1 MISLSV
7 FTISSLS
14 KASEE
19 RANVT
24 RGGFARRAVL
34 SLGRATGTPLTALAL
49 SLQESPAYPTG
60 AAKPRALLLCTI
72 LGSGLQE
79 SIPALYGC
87 AEGLGLGTHLLW
99 GSGPRRDCSSV
110 SALSHQTDRALF
122 ARCSLPA
129 AIVLVGDEGTVALEF
144 PHQAWGQF
152 KEPLL

>member
-1 MISLSV
+1 MLPEV
-7 FTISSLS
+7 ALHATI
-14 KASEE
+14 
-19 RANVT
+19 
-24 RGGFARRAVL
+24 
-34 SLGRATGTPLTALAL
+34 SLGRATGTPLTALAVP
-49 SLQESPAYPTG
+49 LQESPACPTG
-60 AAKPRALLLCTI
+60 AAKPRALLLCTS

-79 SIPALYGC
+79 SIPALYGR
-87 AEGLGLGTHLLW
+87 AEGLGLGRHLLW
-99 GSGPRRDCSSV
+99 GSSPRRDCSSV